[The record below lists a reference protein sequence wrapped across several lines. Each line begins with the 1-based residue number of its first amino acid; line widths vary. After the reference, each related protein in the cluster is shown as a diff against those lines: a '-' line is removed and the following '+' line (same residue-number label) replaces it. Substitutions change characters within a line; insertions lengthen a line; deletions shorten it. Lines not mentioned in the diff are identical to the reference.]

1 MPQATPRYARAPRS
15 GISLTKES
23 MVMSKP
29 KYCSIDLEFTG
40 FDPETEQILE
50 IGFAFFDVTA
60 KGIVIGEKWSQV
72 FKPDIEVHQKI
83 LGLTGISQEEIDAAP
98 QVAEFREFLSEQLRD
113 VTLVAHNPTLDVKF
127 LEQAGVELSG
137 RVIDTLELVQFLLPT
152 HHSYN
157 LENLMHY
164 FSITHNDSHRAL
176 GDSLST
182 IALLEKLLG
191 IHSAL
196 PKDLREQ
203 ILAVCQKGQF
213 AWTELLQYELPPVV
227 STGQDSLSHDE
238 FADNV
243 LSNLDDLIILDSELY
258 LHESRV
264 AKTLQSQP
272 APSLLVMSNKQ
283 EVLRLWRAG
292 LVEGAFESKDLF
304 NQFAFNSFLKTA
316 STSEELRFA
325 LKILV
330 WQATNWQTKTV
341 LDLNLSFFGGQ
352 FKSEIVDG
360 EYQPSSGLVA
370 ACDYETFTELAAT
383 NLETSRQ
390 LVICDLQRFER
401 YLTFGSRARLSWN
414 YFSFIVK
421 SIYNPETGFGQTE
434 LSDQVVETLTAV
446 DLFFGLVQI
455 MLRQSSKQTDYIAL
469 AELQTLQPIYYHR
482 LVAAAENLAER
493 LLALGKK
500 AEHLRLQDLAK
511 DLTRFFTQED
521 NQVKWVELGDE
532 NVSLHSQ
539 PIRIKQI
546 AQSLFGKYAGV
557 KLTDTVS
564 DAKLLFYLAERLGFN
579 PENSWNQAD
588 LINLAHKEF
597 SLNHIDELL
606 NSELLTEPSAP
617 LVIVFASAAAA
628 KDFYKKHFL
637 TLKEKFRL
645 FGQEYSGSGNKIF
658 RNFRIS
664 DRSMLLATSHF
675 INKQNY
681 TAPAKT
687 VVYVKWPEIDS
698 SQPYY
703 QALLEEY
710 QSDHPDLLEILGK
723 GDYLLNIKQLTGKT
737 LPKVF
742 VLNVDL
748 QKK

>member
-1 MPQATPRYARAPRS
+1 
-15 GISLTKES
+15 
-23 MVMSKP
+23 MVMNKP
-29 KYCSIDLEFTG
+29 QYCSIDLEFTG

-50 IGFAFFDVTA
+50 IGFAFFDVTTN
-60 KGIVIGEKWSQV
+60 GVVIGEKWSQV
-72 FKPDIEVHQKI
+72 FRPSMEVHPKI
-83 LGLTGISQEEIDAAP
+83 LGLTGISQEEIDTAP
-98 QVAEFREFLSEQLRD
+98 QVSEFREFLSEQLRD
-113 VTLVAHNPTLDVKF
+113 VTIVAHNPTLDVKF

-164 FSITHNDSHRAL
+164 FGITHNDSHRAL

-182 IALLEKLLG
+182 IALLEKLIG
-191 IHSAL
+191 IHSSL
-196 PKDLREQ
+196 PTELREQ
-203 ILAVCQKGQF
+203 ILQICEKGQF
-213 AWTELLQYELPPVV
+213 TWTELLQYELV
-227 STGQDSLSHDE
+227 SVASIGQDSLSHDQ
-238 FADNV
+238 FADNQ
-243 LSNLDDLIILDSELY
+243 LPQIDDLIIIDPELY

-264 AKTLQSQP
+264 AKTLQSQTT
-272 APSLLVMSNKQ
+272 PSLITMSNKQ

-292 LVEGAFESKDLF
+292 LVEGVFESKDLF
-304 NQFAFNSFLKTA
+304 NPFGFDAFLKTA

-352 FKSEIVDG
+352 FKSAIVDG
-360 EYQPSSGLVA
+360 QYQTSSALVA
-370 ACDYETFTELAAT
+370 ACDYETFIELASA
-383 NLETSRQ
+383 NLETNRQ
-390 LVICDLQRFER
+390 LVVCDLQRFER
-401 YLTFGSRARLSWN
+401 FLTFGSRARLSWN
-414 YFSFIVK
+414 YFNFVIK

-434 LSDQVVETLTAV
+434 LADQVLDTLTAV

-469 AELQTLQPIYYHR
+469 AELEKLQSIYYHR
-482 LVAAAENLAER
+482 LVTAAENLSER
-493 LLALGKK
+493 LTTLGKE
-500 AEHLRLQDLAK
+500 ADHLRLQDLAK
-511 DLTRFFTQED
+511 DLTQFFTQEE

-546 AQSLFGKYAGV
+546 AQSYFGKYEGV

-564 DAKLLFYLAERLGFN
+564 DSKLLFYLAERLGFN
-579 PENSWNQAD
+579 PENSWNKAD
-588 LINLAHKEF
+588 LINLAHDKLQ
-597 SLNHIDELL
+597 LNHIDELL
-606 NSELLTEPSAP
+606 NSELLTESNAP
-617 LVIVFASAAAA
+617 LVIVFGSAAAA

-637 TLKEKFRL
+637 SLKEQFRL
-645 FGQEYSGSGNKIF
+645 YGQEYSGSGNKIF

-664 DRSMLLATSHF
+664 DNSMLLATSHF
-675 INKQNY
+675 INKQKY

-687 VVYVKWPEIDS
+687 VVYVKWPEVDS

-710 QSDHPDLLEILGK
+710 RTDYPDLLEILST
-723 GDYLLNIKQLTGKT
+723 GDYLLNLKQLTGKN
-737 LPKVF
+737 LPKVV
-742 VLNVDL
+742 VLTTD
-748 QKK
+748 QSKK